1 MAAGLTFR
9 RAGPDDADSLRKIT
23 HAAYAKWVPVIGREP
38 LPMTFD
44 FAVLVKK
51 HQIELC
57 LSETIVTGL
66 IQMIPSQ
73 GFMLLDNLA
82 VLPEWQAK
90 GLGKALLEHGE
101 ALAQHDGFGQMRLYT
116 NQAFTENIEFYKR
129 RGYQITAYKPFK
141 GGVMVNMAKPLT

>member
-1 MAAGLTFR
+1 MATGLTFR
-9 RAGPDDADSLRKIT
+9 RAGPDDAHSLRQIT

-44 FAVLVKK
+44 FADLVKK
-51 HQIELC
+51 HRIELC
-57 LSETIVTGL
+57 LTETMITGL

-73 GFMLLDNLA
+73 GFMLLENLA

-101 ALAQHDGFGQMRLYT
+101 AIAQKGGFAEMRLYT
-116 NQAFTENIEFYKR
+116 NQAFTENIGFYKR
-129 RGYQITAYKPFK
+129 RGYQITAHKPFK
-141 GGVMVNMAKPLT
+141 GGVLVDMAKHLA